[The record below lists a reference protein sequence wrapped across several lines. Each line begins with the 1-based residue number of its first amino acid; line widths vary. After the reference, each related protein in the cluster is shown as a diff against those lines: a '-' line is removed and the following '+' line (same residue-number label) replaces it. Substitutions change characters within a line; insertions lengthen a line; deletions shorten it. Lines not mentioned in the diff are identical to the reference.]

1 MRTTVQSVRNITAR
15 LLDAMTGKR
24 WLAYS
29 TDSSRVYQFDIDFYC
44 SEFRLTRICL
54 VISLCLNIIYREM
67 GRNLPVCED
76 VVQVVFTLR
85 SDGWSHSQIGVH
97 FGKSKSWA
105 KYVLAAYSEESL
117 SPKVVQKRGRKRKTD
132 NVEDMIIV
140 GMGQHLFKESYEK
153 LTAVINFQR
162 TDKFG
167 GEQRS
172 RRMGKVLVTACGS
185 SRIPCSEYQHRA
197 VIFLTDRR

>member
-1 MRTTVQSVRNITAR
+1 MTTRTAQFVRNITAR

-29 TDSSRVYQFDIDFYC
+29 TDSSRVCQFDIDFYC

-67 GRNLPVCED
+67 GRNLPVYED

-105 KYVLAAYSEESL
+105 KYVLAAYSVIYFTIAIFNERTNLVMS
-117 SPKVVQKRGRKRKTD
+117 SVR
-132 NVEDMIIV
+132 VEWV
-140 GMGQHLFKESYEK
+140 K
-153 LTAVINFQR
+153 
-162 TDKFG
+162 
-167 GEQRS
+167 
-172 RRMGKVLVTACGS
+172 C
-185 SRIPCSEYQHRA
+185 
-197 VIFLTDRR
+197 

>member
-1 MRTTVQSVRNITAR
+1 
-15 LLDAMTGKR
+15 MTGKR

-105 KYVLAAYSEESL
+105 KYVLAVHSIIYFTIAIFNEQTNS
-117 SPKVVQKRGRKRKTD
+117 VVSSVR
-132 NVEDMIIV
+132 VEW
-140 GMGQHLFKESYEK
+140 
-153 LTAVINFQR
+153 
-162 TDKFG
+162 
-167 GEQRS
+167 
-172 RRMGKVLVTACGS
+172 VT
-185 SRIPCSEYQHRA
+185 Y
-197 VIFLTDRR
+197 

>member
-1 MRTTVQSVRNITAR
+1 MVQSVRNITAR

-29 TDSSRVYQFDIDFYC
+29 TDNSRVYQFDIDFYC

-97 FGKSKSWA
+97 FGK
-105 KYVLAAYSEESL
+105 
-117 SPKVVQKRGRKRKTD
+117 
-132 NVEDMIIV
+132 I
-140 GMGQHLFKESYEK
+140 
-153 LTAVINFQR
+153 
-162 TDKFG
+162 FG
-167 GEQRS
+167 
-172 RRMGKVLVTACGS
+172 V
-185 SRIPCSEYQHRA
+185 
-197 VIFLTDRR
+197 